1 MKRIFI
7 IAPIFSAIVL
17 IGMPWVIEAQE
28 EVVQMPQPESQ
39 AEVTVS
45 EEQAALAQIAQ
56 QLEEVEREVN
66 RLSLLVS
73 TLVLEKQALALQ
85 ERLSQI
91 VATSEETP
99 MKSGSAVAAREETK
113 EEPPQAEKKESA
125 EAFAQEQEKPADI
138 LSAITLKEEPSSGTL
153 VASQR
158 RDEAESNR
166 GFFAAL
172 GPLGNLGTP
181 ELAALAILVI
191 LAVFILVRRL
201 RERRKSSS
209 RSVPIQPSQGSQVP
223 QDLLQEGRQKLKEG
237 VAWK

>member
-7 IAPIFSAIVL
+7 ITSIFSAIAL

-28 EVVQMPQPESQ
+28 EVAPMPQPEGQ
-39 AEVTVS
+39 AEVTIS
-45 EEQAALAQIAQ
+45 EEQVALAQIAQ

-99 MKSGSAVAAREETK
+99 MKSGSAVAITEEAI

-138 LSAITLKEEPSSGTL
+138 LSAITLEKESSSGAPLT
-153 VASQR
+153 AQGKNGE
-158 RDEAESNR
+158 RDSR
-166 GFFAAL
+166 GFLAVL
-172 GPLGNLGTP
+172 GPLQNLGTP
-181 ELAALAILVI
+181 ELTALAILVI
-191 LAVFILVRRL
+191 LTVFILVRRL

-209 RSVPIQPSQGSQVP
+209 RSVPIQPSQGSQVQ
-223 QDLLQEGRQKLKEG
+223 QDLLQEGRQELKEG